1 MTEKLDEQL
10 SALMDDELPESEREL
25 LLRRLAVDSGLRDRW
40 ERYHLA
46 RDVLHNELPET
57 LDLGLSERVRAALE
71 QEPAPKMRVPAAGAL
86 REVFKPLAG
95 LAIAVSVAALAIVGL
110 QRLTDTGSPQQRVPE
125 VASTTTPAAG
135 YVRVAGT
142 RWDMQRPDI
151 EARLNNLLVNHNEYS
166 SETNLQGML
175 HYVRIA
181 GYDGNQ

>member
-1 MTEKLDEQL
+1 MTDKLDEQL

-25 LLRRLAVDSGLRDRW
+25 LLRRLAVDNGLRDRW

-46 RDVLHNELPET
+46 RDLLHNELPDT
-57 LDLGLSERVRAALE
+57 VDLGLSERVRAALE
-71 QEPAPKMRVPAAGAL
+71 QEPAPEVATPAAGAL
-86 REVFKPLAG
+86 RQMFKPLAG

-110 QRLTDTGSPQQRVPE
+110 QQLTDTGSSQQRVPE
-125 VASTTTPAAG
+125 VASTGTPDSG

-142 RWDMQRPDI
+142 RWDMQRPEI

-181 GYDGNQ
+181 GYDAK

>member
-57 LDLGLSERVRAALE
+57 VDLGLSERVRAALE
-71 QEPAPKMRVPAAGAL
+71 REPAQKRGVPAAGAL

-110 QRLTDTGSPQQRVPE
+110 QQLNDTGSPQQRVPE
-125 VASTTTPAAG
+125 VA
-135 YVRVAGT
+135 
-142 RWDMQRPDI
+142 
-151 EARLNNLLVNHNEYS
+151 
-166 SETNLQGML
+166 
-175 HYVRIA
+175 
-181 GYDGNQ
+181 